1 MGEKRAALGYRQVE
15 LARDTLLGR
24 QGELL
29 RGHEFHY
36 STIDEMPDS
45 VQRDFLVSRPG
56 EAQRAEGYRR
66 GSCLVSYLHLHFGS
80 SPTAAAALADACRR
94 VSNRD

>member
-66 GSCLVSYLHLHFGS
+66 GSCLASYLHLHFGS